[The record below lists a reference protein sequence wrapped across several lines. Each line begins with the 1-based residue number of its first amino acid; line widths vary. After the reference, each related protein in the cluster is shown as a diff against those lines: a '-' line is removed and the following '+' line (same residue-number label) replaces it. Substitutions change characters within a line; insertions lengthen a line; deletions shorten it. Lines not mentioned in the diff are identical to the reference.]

1 MHVDVPLSTFNEGR
15 WTKSILKASSS
26 GCETL
31 CVPGWIFSIL
41 IYSAKG
47 EGVDFQHFQHRSAAL
62 SIEIDLLWKILH
74 LADFAAVA
82 VRHAVLALWTE
93 VAVCVDGTS
102 HHVTPGR
109 PILRI

>member
-1 MHVDVPLSTFNEGR
+1 MSPGGKFSTLS
-15 WTKSILKASSS
+15 I
-26 GCETL
+26 
-31 CVPGWIFSIL
+31 
-41 IYSAKG
+41 
-47 EGVDFQHFQHRSAAL
+47 RSAAL
-62 SIEIDLLWKILH
+62 SIEIDLLWKILD

-82 VRHAVLALWTE
+82 VRNAVLALRTE